1 MSETYAGPETND
13 LYDGDTDFETFE
25 DISEVGGDE
34 GEDFESQ
41 DFSGTEFETEHKPT
55 KAKADKP
62 SKSSKTEKNEL
73 EILDTI
79 EEEKTSTN
87 KKKSEKK
94 EDEDEDDED
103 EEEKSKEDLEDKKS
117 EESKE
122 AKPKSKPTY
131 MTIDGETLTVDSEAL
146 VTVPVDGKNVKVTM
160 SELKKNYSGQVAW
173 DKKFNE
179 INLTQ
184 QEVKREKSEVEQTRN
199 FIDTTKNR
207 ILEVMQ
213 DPNGN
218 PIDAFNIF
226 LDAVG
231 VDTYDI
237 GEKLFLSNLEET
249 YKVLTMSEVERKA
262 YFLEKKNNHLATK
275 ASQRAEALQK
285 AERVN
290 SYRQKVDQLRNS
302 FGVSEADYFDAYE
315 ELQSFGI
322 EQKDLTEKEIVEWAA
337 TKPHRHTVKGLL
349 TPYSEMMSDD
359 TFADLHWKLSQVLL
373 KKQDTVEGIK
383 RSLEQVY
390 GQQAKAEDIRS
401 RLKTVGRPKSEA
413 RTQPKKEFESFEDW
427 ED

>member
-1 MSETYAGPETND
+1 MSEQYTGPETND

-41 DFSGTEFETEHKPT
+41 DFSGTEFEQGHKPT

-62 SKSSKTEKNEL
+62 SKSAKTEKNEL

-79 EEEKTSTN
+79 EDDDKPAP
-87 KKKSEKK
+87 KKAEKK
-94 EDEDEDDED
+94 PTKEEDDED
-103 EEEKSKEDLEDKKS
+103 DLEETTP
-117 EESKE
+117 EETKE
-122 AKPKSKPTY
+122 AKPKGKPTY

-146 VTVPVDGKNVKVTM
+146 VTVPVDGKNVKVPM

-179 INLTQ
+179 VNISQ
-184 QEVKREKSEVEQTRN
+184 QEVKREREEVERTRS
-199 FIDTTKNR
+199 FIEGTKTR
-207 ILEVMQ
+207 IMEVMQ
-213 DPNGN
+213 DPNAN

-275 ASQRAEALQK
+275 ASQRDEALQK

-322 EQKDLTEKEIVEWAA
+322 EQKDLTEREIVEWAA
-337 TKPHRHTVKGLL
+337 TKPHRQTVKSLL

-383 RSLEQVY
+383 KSLEQVY

-413 RTQPKKEFESFEDW
+413 RTQSKKEFESFEDW